1 MLWLDSHKPE
11 EKYIPAAVQRRLDLG
26 NEFGDK
32 AMAIFGDYVET
43 TAYRPDGRMDYAA
56 MLERDGAVP
65 AGGHARH
72 LARRA
77 FSWYGNYCA
86 ADILKKTA
94 SGYELYEVKNAPR
107 PRREFL
113 IDLGFQSYLIR
124 KSGVLLERCFLIL
137 RGENEAER
145 EEDGGRAEVT
155 FRIVDE
161 TKEARLFER
170 MADKNIWTFS
180 KLKKQEAE
188 ESKNFRRQAMRIS
201 L

>member
-1 MLWLDSHKPE
+1 MGVTKTDFVRGLQCPKMLWLDSHKPE

-56 MLERDGAVP
+56 MLERTERCLL
-65 AGGHARH
+65 AGTPVICEA
-72 LARRA
+72 A

-107 PRREFL
+107 PPKGNFSSIWAFRAISSEKAGCSWNAAFS
-113 IDLGFQSYLIR
+113 FCAAKTKR
-124 KSGVLLERCFLIL
+124 KGKRTGAGQ
-137 RGENEAER
+137 R
-145 EEDGGRAEVT
+145 
-155 FRIVDE
+155 
-161 TKEARLFER
+161 
-170 MADKNIWTFS
+170 
-180 KLKKQEAE
+180 
-188 ESKNFRRQAMRIS
+188 
-201 L
+201 